1 MGEKLE
7 WQERFNIGV
16 DSIDKEHKHL
26 FNTMNKLL
34 YISSQDTK
42 NDWIGQEGIK
52 YFKNHVMSHFSKEEE
67 YMASIGYEGYS
78 THKQLHD
85 SFKTKTLPSLE
96 EELIQNNFSV
106 DSIRHFLGICI
117 GWLTAHTLIED
128 QAITGAGKN
137 RWVNLPSEEVIS
149 ALEHTIMKIVNDM
162 FRLDIRIVSDNYSGE
177 DFGKVVHY
185 RMSYSSAEGQKWDV
199 ILIFE
204 ESLLLNTV
212 GQMLGIH
219 FKKVDALVINATR
232 QISLQFMDSIRSS
245 FPTMA
250 SFQIEK
256 ESLLTNE
263 QFVKRFHEQ
272 TPKCSFLFNTGAG
285 YLGFCILAPGKPH
298 QDAELDLTPRNM
310 MEEVKKYLDKEK
322 SLKRK
327 QILVV
332 DDSDVIQQSMKKLLL
347 RDYDIALA
355 NSAGSAIQCIAK
367 NKPDLIL
374 LDYEM
379 PICDGRQTLEM
390 IRSEKE
396 IADIPVIFLTGRGD
410 KESVKKVMSLK
421 PAGYMLK
428 SLKPEEIKKVIDE
441 FFERKNR

>member
-1 MGEKLE
+1 MNEKLK

-16 DSIDKEHKHL
+16 DSIDKEHRLL
-26 FNTMNKLL
+26 FSTMNKLL
-34 YISSQDTK
+34 YISSQDTRS
-42 NDWIGQEGIK
+42 DWIGQEGIK

-67 YMASIGYEGYS
+67 YMVSIGYEDYS

-85 SFKTKTLPSLE
+85 SFKTKTLPALE
-96 EELIQNNFSV
+96 EELFQENFSA
-106 DSIRHFLGICI
+106 DSIRHFLGVCI

-137 RWVNLPSEEVIS
+137 RWENLPSEEVIS

-177 DFGKVVHY
+177 DFGKTIYY
-185 RMSYSSAEGQKWDV
+185 RMSYSSEEGQKWDV

-232 QISLQFMDSIRSS
+232 HISLQFMDSIRGS

-250 SFQIEK
+250 SFQIER
-256 ESLLTNE
+256 ESLLTHE
-263 QFVKRFHEQ
+263 QFVKRFHDQ
-272 TPKCSFLFNTGAG
+272 TPECSFLFNTGEG

-298 QDAELDLTPRNM
+298 QEAELDLTPRNM
-310 MEEVKKYLDKEK
+310 IEDVKKYLDREK
-322 SLKRK
+322 SKKRK

-355 NSAGSAIQCIAK
+355 GSAGSAIQCIAK
-367 NKPDLIL
+367 SKPDLIL

-410 KESVKKVMSLK
+410 KESVQNVMSLK

-428 SLKPEEIKKVIDE
+428 SLKQEEIKKVIDE
-441 FFERKNR
+441 FFERENQ